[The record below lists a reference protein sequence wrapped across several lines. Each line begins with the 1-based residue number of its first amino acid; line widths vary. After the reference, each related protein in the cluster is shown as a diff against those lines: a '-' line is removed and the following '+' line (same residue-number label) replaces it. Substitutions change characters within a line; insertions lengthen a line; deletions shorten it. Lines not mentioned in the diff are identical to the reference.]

1 MWVGLIQSAD
11 GLTQTED
18 WPPMSKREFCQQAA
32 FGLEMKHWLL
42 PESSAYWPT
51 LQILDLISLHN
62 HVTNSLE

>member
-1 MWVGLIQSAD
+1 
-11 GLTQTED
+11 
-18 WPPMSKREFCQQAA
+18 MSKREFCQQAA